1 MRSNKKPNIKIL
13 YTIGYPLGQGG
24 HINSTYALIKEI
36 LKIKPNIKVY
46 LLAPRGEKAN
56 YFKDLGIE
64 LISIKNYQNNFI
76 FNLIMTFNLIV
87 CSIKF
92 RINTI
97 HAMDY
102 KSLKVVVIGNLI
114 LWNKLIFTKAGGK
127 PLPTKLPMLSG
138 LIVFSN
144 ELKTFYQNNFNL
156 HQQEKINLIKERLD
170 ISELKI
176 KQIDSFSNCFS
187 IFIAMRLDNSKKT
200 LLDNFFNEIK
210 AVKLKNKII
219 KVIIAGDGPLMSFCS
234 ETAKIISN
242 EFNQNIKFEFL
253 GEINDKSQILQY
265 YNRSNLVVGHG
276 RGIMEAMAIGKP
288 VVLLGFDT
296 KGSQLISSFNIDNIS
311 NYNFSGRNFIFNDD
325 DKSLVE
331 ILNSEFEAKYLIES
345 GNFNKSY
352 ILNEYNITIGA
363 TKTLNVYDNA
373 RKHNQK
379 YFINNTKWLINKK
392 LILRSE

>member
-76 FNLIMTFNLIV
+76 FNIIMTFNLIV

-127 PLPTKLPMLSG
+127 PLPTKLPKLSG

-187 IFIAMRLDNSKKT
+187 IFIAGVQTFIKHHGAAVEQTRLFRNVNNTPMAVGGLRFVYDVNFATWNTHTVHSFKKMCQKFFIHFHFLVLT
-200 LLDNFFNEIK
+200 IPRRLLGVDCLRGGD
-210 AVKLKNKII
+210 AWKI
-219 KVIIAGDGPLMSFCS
+219 P
-234 ETAKIISN
+234 
-242 EFNQNIKFEFL
+242 
-253 GEINDKSQILQY
+253 NDF
-265 YNRSNLVVGHG
+265 
-276 RGIMEAMAIGKP
+276 ME
-288 VVLLGFDT
+288 VFVLLTAQRSALSAQFCRIYAMKD
-296 KGSQLISSFNIDNIS
+296 L
-311 NYNFSGRNFIFNDD
+311 
-325 DKSLVE
+325 E
-331 ILNSEFEAKYLIES
+331 I
-345 GNFNKSY
+345 
-352 ILNEYNITIGA
+352 
-363 TKTLNVYDNA
+363 
-373 RKHNQK
+373 
-379 YFINNTKWLINKK
+379 
-392 LILRSE
+392 